1 MMTIWKWLLVQM
13 ILVWYPLK
21 EHLIAFNETHIL
33 DDDDAKVVG
42 VKKNKII
49 FIRKSE
55 AVLTLKVLFL
65 EWKRCYQWSPCIV

>member
-1 MMTIWKWLLVQM
+1 M
-13 ILVWYPLK
+13 ILDWYPLR
-21 EHLIAFNETHIL
+21 EHLIAFNETHIP

-42 VKKNKII
+42 VKENKIL

-65 EWKRCYQWSPCIV
+65 EWKRCCQWSPCIV